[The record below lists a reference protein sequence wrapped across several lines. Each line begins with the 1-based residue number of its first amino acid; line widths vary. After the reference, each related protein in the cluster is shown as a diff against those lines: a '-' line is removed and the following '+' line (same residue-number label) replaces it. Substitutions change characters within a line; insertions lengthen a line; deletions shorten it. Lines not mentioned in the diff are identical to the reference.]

1 LRGDANP
8 RYFHHLYRTPQFA
21 KEAERWSYGIT
32 SDMWSL
38 RPEHFKLIYSL
49 LPPREEQDEIV
60 RFLDYADLRIR
71 YYIRTKQNLIKTLEE
86 QKSSIINRAVSR
98 GLAANSGLKPANI
111 EWLQQIPAHWTVSR
125 VKALARKGAKT
136 FTDGDWI
143 EIPYITEEGVRLIQT
158 GNVGVGEYRE
168 KGFRYVS
175 PQTFYALKCT
185 EVAVD
190 DVLICR
196 LDGPVGRACLAPN
209 LGTRMITS
217 VDNTILKVREGV
229 NPRFLVQLMSSTL
242 WLSWIGSIC
251 RAGGGFRYRISRSML
266 GNMTVPL
273 PPLAEQQSIADLIDA
288 ESRST
293 LLATRRIREEISLIR
308 DYHIRL
314 NVDLITGKR
323 DAREASKV
331 LPAELPALVPETEP
345 DEQLEPHQPNDELEF
360 ESADEEAEA

>member
-1 LRGDANP
+1 
-8 RYFHHLYRTPQFA
+8 
-21 KEAERWSYGIT
+21 
-32 SDMWSL
+32 
-38 RPEHFKLIYSL
+38 
-49 LPPREEQDEIV
+49 
-60 RFLDYADLRIR
+60 
-71 YYIRTKQNLIKTLEE
+71 
-86 QKSSIINRAVSR
+86 
-98 GLAANSGLKPANI
+98 
-111 EWLQQIPAHWTVSR
+111 
-125 VKALARKGAKT
+125 
-136 FTDGDWI
+136 
-143 EIPYITEEGVRLIQT
+143 
-158 GNVGVGEYRE
+158 
-168 KGFRYVS
+168 
-175 PQTFYALKCT
+175 
-185 EVAVD
+185 
-190 DVLICR
+190 LICR